1 LLDELDFRRCHLFIH
16 FLSPL
21 TRINFF
27 ALGLFGGDHALQVL
41 DGLPFAVWG
50 KT

>member
-16 FLSPL
+16 FLLLLRGLIFSL
-21 TRINFF
+21 D
-27 ALGLFGGDHALQVL
+27 LFGCDHALQVL